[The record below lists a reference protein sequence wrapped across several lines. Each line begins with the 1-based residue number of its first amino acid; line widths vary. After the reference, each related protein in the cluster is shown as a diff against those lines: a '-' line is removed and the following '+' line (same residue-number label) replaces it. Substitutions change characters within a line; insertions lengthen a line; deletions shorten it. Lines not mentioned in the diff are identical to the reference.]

1 MLISLRNEMI
11 NDYTAI
17 DVLSLK
23 GQFLHCYKQYFKTID
38 FLPVAIQKNTHSRRH
53 HRQLRKFITTPT
65 PPPTQ
70 FHRERASLTVNT
82 KPKTL

>member
-38 FLPVAIQKNTHSRRH
+38 FLPVAIQK
-53 HRQLRKFITTPT
+53 
-65 PPPTQ
+65 
-70 FHRERASLTVNT
+70 
-82 KPKTL
+82 